1 MFIILFCQK
10 IQRNIEKIYMTDKI
24 VVLSTCASAEE
35 AQQVA
40 RALVEKRL
48 AACVSVMPG
57 VRSVYHWR
65 DADGKEAIEDE
76 EEVLLAIKSS
86 RALLNELREEIER
99 LHSYEVPEVI
109 ALPIVDGSE
118 RYLAW
123 MNRELAH
130 KPSL

>member
-1 MFIILFCQK
+1 
-10 IQRNIEKIYMTDKI
+10 MTDKI

-35 AQQVA
+35 AQRVA

-48 AACVSVMPG
+48 AACVNVMSG
-57 VRSVYHWR
+57 VRSVYRWK
-65 DADGKEAIEDE
+65 DAIEDE
-76 EEVLLAIKSS
+76 EEVLLLIKSS
-86 RALLNELREEIER
+86 RALLEELREEIER

-109 ALPIVDGSE
+109 ALSVVDGSE

>member
-1 MFIILFCQK
+1 
-10 IQRNIEKIYMTDKI
+10 MTDKI
-24 VVLSTCASAEE
+24 VVLSACASTED
-35 AQQVA
+35 AQKLA

-48 AACVSVMPG
+48 AACVNMLAG
-57 VRSVYHWR
+57 ARSVYRWK
-65 DADGKEAIEDE
+65 DAIQE
-76 EEVLLAIKSS
+76 EQETLLLIKTS
-86 RALLNELREEIER
+86 RALLDDLRNEIER

-109 ALPIVDGSE
+109 ALPVVDGSE